1 MTEHVPPIT
10 DETRYLLLT
19 YLDQHPEASQ
29 RELAQKLGVSVGKV
43 NYCLKALLE
52 KGLLKMSNFR
62 NSQNKLAY
70 AYILTPSGI
79 EEKASVTYRFLRRKM
94 AEYDALSKEIERLSN
109 ELVAVGIT
117 NVEKSPAA
125 E

>member
-1 MTEHVPPIT
+1 MTEHVPPIS
-10 DETRYLLLT
+10 DETRYHLLT
-19 YLDQHPEASQ
+19 YLAQNPEASQ

-52 KGLLKMSNFR
+52 KGLLKISNFR
-62 NSQNKLAY
+62 NSKKKLAY

-79 EEKASVTYRFLRRKM
+79 EEKASVTIRFLRHKM
-94 AEYDALSKEIERLSN
+94 AEYDALSKEIERLSQ
-109 ELVAVGIT
+109 ELQAVGI
-117 NVEKSPAA
+117 EEPQRPPAA